1 MDTMTPQ
8 QRIETDLKTAMK
20 AGEKERL
27 GTLRMLLADIK
38 NERTKAG
45 GGGGE
50 VDDATFLTLLRR
62 ALKRREEAATQYRD
76 GGRTELAEKEE
87 REARILSDYLPA
99 QPSPEEIRA
108 AVAAFVAAQG
118 LSGQAA
124 IGTVMKEVKGRFP
137 TADGALIN
145 RIAREVLS
153 GG

>member
-8 QRIETDLKTAMK
+8 QRIESDVKAAMK

-45 GGGGE
+45 GGGAE
-50 VDDATFLTLLRR
+50 VDDATFLILLRR
-62 ALKRREEAATQYRD
+62 AIKRREEAASQYRE
-76 GGRTELAEKEE
+76 GGRIELAEKEE
-87 REARILSDYLPA
+87 RESRILADYLPA
-99 QPSPEEIRA
+99 QPTPEEIRA
-108 AVAAFVAAQG
+108 AVADFVAAQG
-118 LSGQAA
+118 LSGPAA
-124 IGTVMKEVKGRFP
+124 IGTVMKEIKGRFP
-137 TADGALIN
+137 TADGALMN